1 MQTAVKSFIAFFT
14 TFLLALIIVP
24 FATAYADETI
34 APEVNEYSTEI
45 GPLVSVTGDPQ
56 EENSYRFVNGERLS
70 SADGA
75 LTENKGGL
83 STFSAI
89 VNPEGH
95 TVFDWFDKF
104 SKGYYTGT
112 NAFKGI
118 DVSEHNGVI
127 DWKKVKASGV
137 DYAIIRCG
145 YGQNSKSQ
153 DDDRWIQNVQG
164 CIKEGIPFGVYIYSY
179 ATNATRAAGEADH
192 VLRCLKDA
200 GLNPSKLGYP
210 VYFDMEDAST
220 IGSDYAAMA
229 TAFCNK
235 IKAAGYVPGIYANK
249 SWFTTKLTASCF
261 NNWTKWV
268 AEWNASN
275 GLTYKGLSNF
285 TSGNGMWQF
294 SDYGK
299 VPGIPGHA
307 VDLDYTF
314 MKPKYNV
321 GFASVTTSGMVRNAT
336 GKALSPSISVKVDGK
351 TLKSGTDYTV
361 SFTKDGKTT
370 TTAPSAAG
378 TYAVSIT
385 GTGLYSGKKS
395 IGNMVIYAKPNID
408 TSFACKISSVSDGKL
423 VLDASGKTPKVGSNV
438 SIWTS
443 NGGNNQVWHLEADD
457 NGYYTIKSAANTGY
471 VLDAS
476 GASPKN
482 GANISVWTNN
492 KGNNQKWILVESGG
506 SYTLINAANNSLVL
520 DASGATPKSGANVT
534 AWSNNGGK
542 NQKWT
547 ITPMND
553 LSLASTSATG
563 MVRNATGQQLR
574 PNSISVQI
582 GGKTLKEGTDYT
594 VLYDG
599 KATPPSSVGNH
610 SVTVQGK
617 GAYKGTKS
625 VGTMRIVAKPNL
637 SSQNLYQLKSAYDSR
652 FILDAANKTPHQGSN
667 ISVWTN
673 NGGSNQKWYFAFND
687 NTGYYTIRNAAN
699 QDLVLD
705 ASGVSPKVGS
715 NVSAWTK
722 NDGLN
727 QKWVIESSGN
737 DTYIFRNAANPN
749 LILDASG
756 AKPRVGA
763 NVTAWSNNGG
773 KNQKWT
779 ITPMND
785 LSLAS
790 TSATGMVRNAT
801 GQQLRPNSISVQIG
815 GKTLKE
821 GTDYTVL
828 YDGKA
833 TPPSSVGNHSVTVQG
848 KGAYKGTKSV
858 GTMRI
863 VAKPNLSS
871 QNLYQLKS
879 AYDSRF
885 ILDAANK
892 TPHQGSNISVWTNN
906 GGSNQKWYF
915 AFNDNTGYYTIRN
928 AANQD
933 LVLDASGVSPKVGSN
948 VSAWTKNDGLNQ
960 KWVIESSGNDTYIF
974 RNAANPNLILDASGA
989 KPRVGAN
996 VTAWSHNGGNNQK
1009 WKINA
1014 A

>member
-370 TTAPSAAG
+370 TTTPSAAG

-763 NVTAWSNNGG
+763 NVTAWS
-773 KNQKWT
+773 
-779 ITPMND
+779 
-785 LSLAS
+785 
-790 TSATGMVRNAT
+790 
-801 GQQLRPNSISVQIG
+801 
-815 GKTLKE
+815 
-821 GTDYTVL
+821 
-828 YDGKA
+828 
-833 TPPSSVGNHSVTVQG
+833 
-848 KGAYKGTKSV
+848 
-858 GTMRI
+858 
-863 VAKPNLSS
+863 
-871 QNLYQLKS
+871 
-879 AYDSRF
+879 
-885 ILDAANK
+885 
-892 TPHQGSNISVWTNN
+892 
-906 GGSNQKWYF
+906 
-915 AFNDNTGYYTIRN
+915 
-928 AANQD
+928 
-933 LVLDASGVSPKVGSN
+933 
-948 VSAWTKNDGLNQ
+948 
-960 KWVIESSGNDTYIF
+960 
-974 RNAANPNLILDASGA
+974 
-989 KPRVGAN
+989 
-996 VTAWSHNGGNNQK
+996 HNGGNNQK

>member
-1 MQTAVKSFIAFFT
+1 MQTVVKSFIAFFT

-70 SADGA
+70 SVDGA

-229 TAFCNK
+229 TAFCDK

-268 AEWNASN
+268 AEWNASS

-336 GKALSPSISVKVDGK
+336 GGALSPSISVKVDGK
-351 TLKSGTDYTV
+351 TLKNGTDYTV

-395 IGNMVIYAKPNID
+395 IGNMVIYAKPNIN

-423 VLDASGKTPKVGSNV
+423 VLDASGATPKVGSNV

-443 NGGNNQVWHLEADD
+443 NGGNNQAWHLEADG
-457 NGYYTIKSAANTGY
+457 NGYYLIKSAANTGY
-471 VLDAS
+471 MLDAS

-492 KGNNQKWILVESGG
+492 KGNNQKWILVESDG

-520 DASGATPKSGANVT
+520 DAS
-534 AWSNNGGK
+534 
-542 NQKWT
+542 
-547 ITPMND
+547 
-553 LSLASTSATG
+553 
-563 MVRNATGQQLR
+563 
-574 PNSISVQI
+574 
-582 GGKTLKEGTDYT
+582 
-594 VLYDG
+594 
-599 KATPPSSVGNH
+599 
-610 SVTVQGK
+610 
-617 GAYKGTKS
+617 
-625 VGTMRIVAKPNL
+625 
-637 SSQNLYQLKSAYDSR
+637 
-652 FILDAANKTPHQGSN
+652 
-667 ISVWTN
+667 
-673 NGGSNQKWYFAFND
+673 
-687 NTGYYTIRNAAN
+687 
-699 QDLVLD
+699 
-705 ASGVSPKVGS
+705 
-715 NVSAWTK
+715 
-722 NDGLN
+722 
-727 QKWVIESSGN
+727 
-737 DTYIFRNAANPN
+737 
-749 LILDASG
+749 
-756 AKPRVGA
+756 
-763 NVTAWSNNGG
+763 
-773 KNQKWT
+773 
-779 ITPMND
+779 
-785 LSLAS
+785 
-790 TSATGMVRNAT
+790 
-801 GQQLRPNSISVQIG
+801 
-815 GKTLKE
+815 
-821 GTDYTVL
+821 
-828 YDGKA
+828 
-833 TPPSSVGNHSVTVQG
+833 
-848 KGAYKGTKSV
+848 
-858 GTMRI
+858 
-863 VAKPNLSS
+863 
-871 QNLYQLKS
+871 
-879 AYDSRF
+879 
-885 ILDAANK
+885 
-892 TPHQGSNISVWTNN
+892 
-906 GGSNQKWYF
+906 
-915 AFNDNTGYYTIRN
+915 
-928 AANQD
+928 
-933 LVLDASGVSPKVGSN
+933 
-948 VSAWTKNDGLNQ
+948 
-960 KWVIESSGNDTYIF
+960 
-974 RNAANPNLILDASGA
+974 
-989 KPRVGAN
+989 
-996 VTAWSHNGGNNQK
+996 
-1009 WKINA
+1009 
-1014 A
+1014 

>member
-14 TFLLALIIVP
+14 TFLVALIIVP
-24 FATAYADETI
+24 FATAYADEVI
-34 APEVNEYSTEI
+34 APETNEYSTEI

-229 TAFCNK
+229 TAFCDK

-336 GKALSPSISVKVDGK
+336 GGALSPSISVKVDGK
-351 TLKSGTDYTV
+351 TLKNGTDYTV

-395 IGNMVIYAKPNID
+395 IGNMVIYAKPNIN

-423 VLDASGKTPKVGSNV
+423 VLDASGATPKVGSNV

-443 NGGNNQVWHLEADD
+443 NGGNNQAWHLEADG
-457 NGYYTIKSAANTGY
+457 NGYYLIKSAANTDY
-471 VLDAS
+471 MLDAS

-520 DASGATPKSGANVT
+520 DASGAIPKSGANVT
-534 AWSNNGGK
+534 AWNNNGGK

-553 LSLASTSATG
+553 LSLASASATG

-582 GGKTLKEGTDYT
+582 GGKALKEGTDYT

-599 KATPPSSVGNH
+599 KTTPPSSVGNH

-625 VGTMRIVAKPNL
+625 VGTMRIVTKPNL
-637 SSQNLYQLKSAYDSR
+637 SSQSQYQIKSVSNSSYV
-652 FILDAANKTPHQGSN
+652 LDAAGSIPRLGSN
-667 ISVWTN
+667 VSIWTN

-687 NTGYYTIRNAAN
+687 NTGYYTIKNAAN
-699 QDLVLD
+699 QDLTLD
-705 ASGVSPKVGS
+705 ASGASPKVGS
-715 NVSAWTK
+715 NISAWSG
-722 NDGLN
+722 NNGLN

-737 DTYIFRNAANPN
+737 GTYIFRNAANPN
-749 LILDASG
+749 LVLDASG
-756 AKPRVGA
+756 AKPR
-763 NVTAWSNNGG
+763 
-773 KNQKWT
+773 
-779 ITPMND
+779 I
-785 LSLAS
+785 
-790 TSATGMVRNAT
+790 
-801 GQQLRPNSISVQIG
+801 
-815 GKTLKE
+815 
-821 GTDYTVL
+821 
-828 YDGKA
+828 
-833 TPPSSVGNHSVTVQG
+833 
-848 KGAYKGTKSV
+848 
-858 GTMRI
+858 
-863 VAKPNLSS
+863 
-871 QNLYQLKS
+871 
-879 AYDSRF
+879 
-885 ILDAANK
+885 
-892 TPHQGSNISVWTNN
+892 
-906 GGSNQKWYF
+906 
-915 AFNDNTGYYTIRN
+915 
-928 AANQD
+928 
-933 LVLDASGVSPKVGSN
+933 
-948 VSAWTKNDGLNQ
+948 
-960 KWVIESSGNDTYIF
+960 
-974 RNAANPNLILDASGA
+974 
-989 KPRVGAN
+989 GAN

>member
-1 MQTAVKSFIAFFT
+1 MQTVVKSFIAFFT

-220 IGSDYAAMA
+220 VGSDYAAMA
-229 TAFCNK
+229 TAFCDK

-268 AEWNASN
+268 AEWNASS

-336 GKALSPSISVKVDGK
+336 GGALSPSISVKVDGK
-351 TLKSGTDYTV
+351 TLKNGTDYTV

-370 TTAPSAAG
+370 TSAPSAAG
-378 TYAVSIT
+378 TYAVSIA

-395 IGNMVIYAKPNID
+395 IGNMVIYAKPNIN

-423 VLDASGKTPKVGSNV
+423 VLDASGATPKVGSNV

-443 NGGNNQVWHLEADD
+443 NGGNNQAWHLEADG
-457 NGYYTIKSAANTGY
+457 NGYYLIKSAANTGY
-471 VLDAS
+471 MLDAS

-534 AWSNNGGK
+534 AWNNNGGK

-553 LSLASTSATG
+553 LSLASASATG

-582 GGKTLKEGTDYT
+582 GGKALKEGTDYT

-599 KATPPSSVGNH
+599 KTTPPSSVGNH

-637 SSQNLYQLKSAYDSR
+637 SSQSQYQIKSVSNSSYV
-652 FILDAANKTPHQGSN
+652 LDAAGSTPRLGSN
-667 ISVWTN
+667 VSIWTN

-687 NTGYYTIRNAAN
+687 NTGYYTIKNAAN
-699 QDLVLD
+699 QDLTLD
-705 ASGVSPKVGS
+705 ASGGTPKAGS

-727 QKWVIESSGN
+727 QKWIIESAGN
-737 DTYIFRNAANPN
+737 DSYIFRNAANPN
-749 LILDASG
+749 LVLDASG
-756 AKPRVGA
+756 GKPRIGA
-763 NVTAWSNNGG
+763 NVTAWS
-773 KNQKWT
+773 
-779 ITPMND
+779 
-785 LSLAS
+785 
-790 TSATGMVRNAT
+790 
-801 GQQLRPNSISVQIG
+801 
-815 GKTLKE
+815 
-821 GTDYTVL
+821 Y
-828 YDGKA
+828 
-833 TPPSSVGNHSVTVQG
+833 
-848 KGAYKGTKSV
+848 
-858 GTMRI
+858 
-863 VAKPNLSS
+863 
-871 QNLYQLKS
+871 
-879 AYDSRF
+879 
-885 ILDAANK
+885 
-892 TPHQGSNISVWTNN
+892 
-906 GGSNQKWYF
+906 
-915 AFNDNTGYYTIRN
+915 
-928 AANQD
+928 
-933 LVLDASGVSPKVGSN
+933 
-948 VSAWTKNDGLNQ
+948 
-960 KWVIESSGNDTYIF
+960 
-974 RNAANPNLILDASGA
+974 
-989 KPRVGAN
+989 
-996 VTAWSHNGGNNQK
+996 NGGNNQK
-1009 WKINA
+1009 WKLNGA
-1014 A
+1014 

>member
-14 TFLLALIIVP
+14 TFLVALIIVP

-56 EENSYRFVNGERLS
+56 EENSYRFVNGERLLS
-70 SADGA
+70 TDGA

-229 TAFCNK
+229 TAFCDK

-336 GKALSPSISVKVDGK
+336 GGALSPSISVKVDGK
-351 TLKSGTDYTV
+351 TLKNGTDYTV
-361 SFTKDGKTT
+361 SFTKDGKSTT
-370 TTAPSAAG
+370 SAPSAAG
-378 TYAVSIT
+378 TYAVSIA

-395 IGNMVIYAKPNID
+395 IGNMVIYAKPNIN

-423 VLDASGKTPKVGSNV
+423 VLDASGATPKVGSNV

-443 NGGNNQVWHLEADD
+443 NGGNNQAWHLEADG
-457 NGYYTIKSAANTGY
+457 NGYYLIKSAANTGY
-471 VLDAS
+471 MLDAS

-520 DASGATPKSGANVT
+520 DASGAIPKSGANVT
-534 AWSNNGGK
+534 AWNNNGGK

-553 LSLASTSATG
+553 LSLASASATG

-582 GGKTLKEGTDYT
+582 GGKALKEGTDYT

-599 KATPPSSVGNH
+599 KTTPPSSVGNH

-625 VGTMRIVAKPNL
+625 VGTMRIVTKPNL
-637 SSQNLYQLKSAYDSR
+637 SSQSQYQIKSVSNSSYV
-652 FILDAANKTPHQGSN
+652 LDAAGSTPRLGSN
-667 ISVWTN
+667 ISIWTN

-687 NTGYYTIRNAAN
+687 NTGYYTIKNAAN
-699 QDLVLD
+699 QDLTLD
-705 ASGVSPKVGS
+705 ASGASPKVGS
-715 NVSAWTK
+715 NISAWSG
-722 NDGLN
+722 NNGLN

-737 DTYIFRNAANPN
+737 GTYIFRNAANPS
-749 LILDASG
+749 LVLDASG
-756 AKPRVGA
+756 AKPR
-763 NVTAWSNNGG
+763 
-773 KNQKWT
+773 
-779 ITPMND
+779 I
-785 LSLAS
+785 
-790 TSATGMVRNAT
+790 
-801 GQQLRPNSISVQIG
+801 
-815 GKTLKE
+815 
-821 GTDYTVL
+821 
-828 YDGKA
+828 
-833 TPPSSVGNHSVTVQG
+833 
-848 KGAYKGTKSV
+848 
-858 GTMRI
+858 
-863 VAKPNLSS
+863 
-871 QNLYQLKS
+871 
-879 AYDSRF
+879 
-885 ILDAANK
+885 
-892 TPHQGSNISVWTNN
+892 
-906 GGSNQKWYF
+906 
-915 AFNDNTGYYTIRN
+915 
-928 AANQD
+928 
-933 LVLDASGVSPKVGSN
+933 
-948 VSAWTKNDGLNQ
+948 
-960 KWVIESSGNDTYIF
+960 
-974 RNAANPNLILDASGA
+974 
-989 KPRVGAN
+989 GAN